1 VCGYNFP
8 TDKVGFGA
16 MVTLQNLNNG
26 GEITYQIVGPDAS
39 DILSGKIS
47 IVSPAGKALLGEK
60 WMMK

>member
-1 VCGYNFP
+1 
-8 TDKVGFGA
+8 
-16 MVTLQNLNNG
+16 MTLQNLNNG